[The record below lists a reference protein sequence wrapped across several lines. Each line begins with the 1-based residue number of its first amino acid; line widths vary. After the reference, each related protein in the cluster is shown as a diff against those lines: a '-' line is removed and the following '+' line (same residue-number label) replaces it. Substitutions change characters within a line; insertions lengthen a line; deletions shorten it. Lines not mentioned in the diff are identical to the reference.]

1 MNDVVWNGAL
11 SLQAQTLSNVRDL
24 KVDLPANPVKEKNIG
39 GLNGKV
45 SQVRS
50 FMNTVRDYI
59 LESQVYLIAL
69 RNEAHEAED
78 DYEDRLAAEL
88 QRLTTLPEEDRK
100 RLPKA
105 VEEREI
111 LFRRSCP
118 VEWNAKRTTTRRV
131 EEWELYQKILYTIY
145 YSLRD
150 TNNDIA
156 AQVAIIKQQYFS
168 GEVEVSKTA
177 AGIFDF
183 LSDETKKLFATQES
197 GLSGP
202 VEVDPDSM
210 EVVL

>member
-1 MNDVVWNGAL
+1 MNDHVWDEAL
-11 SLQAQTLSNVRDL
+11 ALQSATLANVRDL
-24 KVDLPANPVKEKNIG
+24 RVELPANPVGEKNIG
-39 GLNGKV
+39 GLNEKV

-50 FMNTVRDYI
+50 LMNTLRDHI
-59 LESQVYLIAL
+59 FDSQVYLIAL
-69 RNEAHEAED
+69 RRESHEAED
-78 DYEDRLAAEL
+78 EYEDRLSAEL
-88 QRLTTLPEEDRK
+88 ERLTTLPEDERK
-100 RLPKA
+100 KLPKA

-118 VEWNAKRTTTRRV
+118 AEWGAKRTTLRRV

-168 GEVEVSKTA
+168 GEVEVNKTA
-177 AGIFDF
+177 VGIFDF
-183 LSDETKKLFATQES
+183 LSEETKKLFATQES
-197 GLSGP
+197 RLAGP
-202 VEVDPDSM
+202 VEVEPDSM